1 MSAEREIAAHK
12 ARLDGQEECLRIIL
26 DALQR
31 GDIRSNSFLDD
42 IRKARAELQVGSREA
57 ESLSVAPVRNK
68 ILPSR

>member
-1 MSAEREIAAHK
+1 MSAEREIAAQK

-42 IRKARAELQVGSREA
+42 VRRARAELQAGSRDAEA
-57 ESLSVAPVRNK
+57 LSVAPVRNK